1 MQQCK
6 QLSVTLDIDGK
17 LGFGLVN
24 IHDIIFFEYDNLINR
39 IIIHTMNKK
48 YYTMSTLKY
57 FIESLNN
64 SGYFFKLVDRNN
76 AVNIDK
82 IVCLDSRTKKAYFEW
97 PTHTGSKNCTFS
109 GKHFDEVMKLLSSD
123 SIVIA

>member
-17 LGFGLVN
+17 LGFELVD
-24 IHDIIFFEYDNLINR
+24 IHDIIFFEYDNIINR
-39 IIIHTMNKK
+39 IIIHTENQK

-64 SGYFFKLVDRNN
+64 SGYSFKLVDRNN

-82 IVCLDSRTKKAYFEW
+82 IVCLDTATKKAYFEW
-97 PTHTGSKNCTFS
+97 PTNTRSKNCTFS
-109 GKHFDEVMKLLSSD
+109 GKHFEEVMKLLSSG